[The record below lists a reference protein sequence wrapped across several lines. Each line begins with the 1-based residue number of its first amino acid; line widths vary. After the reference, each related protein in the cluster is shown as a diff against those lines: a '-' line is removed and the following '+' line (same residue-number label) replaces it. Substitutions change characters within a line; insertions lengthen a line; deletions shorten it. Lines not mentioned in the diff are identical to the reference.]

1 MKRILGRT
9 LIALILLVAI
19 GLAHLWSRNAWWP
32 KLFPLAVV
40 AMVAWTVLGPLL
52 LDGRN
57 LGLGGSESP
66 GFWRPTPDGYF
77 MEHRRPG
84 WKRGSQKKLC
94 FFATDQ
100 ALLADVLQE
109 LAARPDCQYV
119 KYSLYQKGGVYL
131 GRCFLVDDQQVGL
144 LWAKYKEHPRLFCTV
159 QDDDFTLP
167 FRPA

>member
-9 LIALILLVAI
+9 LIALILLVGI
-19 GLAHLWSRNAWWP
+19 GLADLWSRSAWWP

-40 AMVAWTVLGPLL
+40 AMVTWAVLGPLL

-119 KYSLYQKGGVYL
+119 KYSLYQ
-131 GRCFLVDDQQVGL
+131 
-144 LWAKYKEHPRLFCTV
+144 
-159 QDDDFTLP
+159 
-167 FRPA
+167 